1 MIREDI
7 GERILLC
14 GLSIIPVSAARTR
27 LAQAF
32 LDYLLETQKN
42 GV

>member
-7 GERILLC
+7 GERLLMR
-14 GLSIIPVSAARTR
+14 GLSIIPVSAARGK

-32 LDYLLETQKN
+32 IDYLLETQKN
-42 GV
+42 GR